1 MQFSRRSLLKT
12 SLAATAAGLTTTAC
26 SSESQTEST
35 PSKEQQST
43 VPQLAKP
50 DVEGLLDKATNLI
63 LNAYPESTS
72 SAGIDNGKY
81 AHLKSALTDRSV
93 AGQAAI
99 KSDVNKMLGELST
112 IDTNELPADDGLNID
127 VIRTVFEMSSKG
139 FDLPYGDMA
148 LLNSNWS
155 YRNSP
160 YAIAQNTG
168 AFVEIPSFLDSSHS
182 INSEDDAEAYLARM
196 EAYAGQLDGETERTK
211 IEGAQGVVLPDF
223 LMEKTLGQL
232 RGARARSAQEWGIVK
247 SLLAGSAAL
256 GAEVSSSIAGRA
268 KTIAEEYIG
277 PAIDRQIA
285 VLESLAPKATS
296 DAGVWAKP
304 DGDAYYD
311 WALAAGTTTTMSAD
325 EVHQMGLDQLAGLHG
340 RMDPILRSIGY
351 TQGSVGDRMT
361 ALAKDPRY
369 HFSPGDKG
377 RAEIMAF
384 IEDAIA
390 EIRALMPQA
399 FATLVPGFL
408 EVTRIAPEVEA
419 GAPGAY
425 GGAGSIDGKKP
436 GHFWI
441 NLRTPDLHNK
451 FTLKDLTYHEAIPGH
466 VWQGEYTFKQPLI
479 RSLLAFNAYSE
490 GWALYAE
497 QLADELGVYDESPVG
512 RLGYMQSLAFR
523 ACRLVVDTGLHSKRW
538 TREQANQWFVTNNG
552 SNPEEVR
559 GEVDRY
565 CAWPGQACG
574 YKVGHAAINQL
585 REKAQAALGDKF
597 DFRQFNDAIVLG
609 GAVPMTV
616 LGRIV
621 DNYIAKA
628 KTA

>member
-1 MQFSRRSLLKT
+1 MKFSRRTLLKT
-12 SLAATAAGLTTTAC
+12 SVAAAVTAALTTVGCEPLAPTSA
-26 SSESQTEST
+26 SIPAQPKKPGVQDLLTE
-35 PSKEQQST
+35 
-43 VPQLAKP
+43 
-50 DVEGLLDKATNLI
+50 ATDLI
-63 LNAYPESTS
+63 LKSYPESAS
-72 SAGIDNGKY
+72 SAGIDKGKY
-81 AHLKSALTDRSV
+81 SQHKFELTDRSPE
-93 AGQAAI
+93 GQARI
-99 KSDVNKMLGELST
+99 KTDVKAMLAKLSA
-112 IDTNELPADDGLNID
+112 IDTSVLPADEALNVD
-127 VIRTVFEMSSKG
+127 VVRTVFDMSAKG

-148 LLNSNWS
+148 LLNYNWS

-160 YAIAQNTG
+160 YAVAQNTG
-168 AFVEIPSFLDSSHS
+168 AFIEIPSFLDASHS
-182 INSEDDAEAYLARM
+182 IETAEDAEAYLLRM
-196 EAYAGQLDGETERTK
+196 EAYSVQLDGETERTR
-211 IEGAQGVVLPDF
+211 IAGEQGVILPDF

-232 RGARARSAQEWGIVK
+232 RGARARSPEEWGIVT
-247 SLLAGSAAL
+247 SLESRTLKMG
-256 GAEVSSSIAGRA
+256 GGFTDRA
-268 KTIAEEYIG
+268 KMLAAQNIR

-285 VLESLAPKATS
+285 VLETLAPRATS

-311 WALAAGTTTTMSAD
+311 WALQAGTTTTMSPD
-325 EVHQMGLDQLAGLHG
+325 EVHQMGLDELASLHG
-340 RMDPILRSIGY
+340 RMDPILRSLGY
-351 TQGSVGDRMT
+351 TQGSIGDRMS
-361 ALAKDPRY
+361 ALGKDPRY

-377 RAEIMAF
+377 RAEIMTF
-384 IEDAIA
+384 IEDALS
-390 EIRALMPQA
+390 EIRALMPKA

-425 GGAGSIDGKKP
+425 GGAGSIDGKQP

-441 NLRTPDLHNK
+441 NLRTTDLHTK
-451 FTLKDLTYHEAIPGH
+451 FNLKDLTYHEAIPGH

-497 QLADELGVYDESPVG
+497 QLADELGVYETSPVG
-512 RLGYMQSLAFR
+512 RLGYLQSLAFR
-523 ACRLVVDTGLHSKRW
+523 ACRLVVDTGLHAKRW
-538 TREQANQWFVTNNG
+538 TREEANIWFVKNNG

-574 YKVGHAAINQL
+574 YKVGHTAINQL
-585 REKAQAALGDKF
+585 REKAKGALGDKF

-616 LGRIV
+616 LGRVV
-621 DNYIAKA
+621 DDYISQHSMR
-628 KTA
+628 

>member
-1 MQFSRRSLLKT
+1 MPISRRNLLK
-12 SLAATAAGLTTTAC
+12 SSALAATASLTGVGC
-26 SSESQTEST
+26 SPAEQAQAPQAVGVQTSGVDE
-35 PSKEQQST
+35 
-43 VPQLAKP
+43 
-50 DVEGLLDKATNLI
+50 LLTQATDLI
-63 LNAYPESTS
+63 LNAYPESAS
-72 SAGIDNGKY
+72 SAGIDKGKY
-81 AHLKSALTDRSV
+81 LRHKSELTDRS
-93 AGQAAI
+93 AEGQAQI
-99 KSDVNKMLGELST
+99 KADVNAMLAQLNAV
-112 IDTNELPADDGLNID
+112 DTATLAEDDALD
-127 VIRTVFEMSSKG
+127 VKVVREVFEMSAKG

-148 LLNSNWS
+148 LLNYNWS

-160 YAIAQNTG
+160 YAVAQNTG
-168 AFVEIPSFLDSSHS
+168 AFVEIPSFLDASHK
-182 INSEDDAEAYLARM
+182 IANADDAEAYLLRM
-196 EAYAGQLDGETERTK
+196 AAYAAQLDGETERTR
-211 IEGAQGVVLPDF
+211 IEGGRGVVLPDF
-223 LMEKTLGQL
+223 LLQKTLGQL
-232 RGARARSAQEWGIVK
+232 RSARSRSPEQWGIVTSLIGRTNAMQGDFAARAK
-247 SLLAGSAAL
+247 LLA
-256 GAEVSSSIAGRA
+256 AE
-268 KTIAEEYIG
+268 TIG

-311 WALAAGTTTTMSAD
+311 WALQAGTTTTMSPD
-325 EVHQMGLDQLAGLHG
+325 EVHQLGLDELASLHA

-351 TQGSVGDRMT
+351 TEGPVGQRMT

-377 RAEIMAF
+377 RAEIMQF
-384 IEDAIA
+384 IDDAVA

-425 GGAGSIDGKKP
+425 GGAGSIDGKQP

-441 NLRTPDLHNK
+441 NLRSTDLHNK

-490 GWALYAE
+490 GWALYAQ

-512 RLGYMQSLAFR
+512 RLGYLQSLAFR
-523 ACRLVVDTGLHSKRW
+523 ACRLVVDTGLHAKRW
-538 TREQANQWFVTNNG
+538 TREQANVWFVENNG

-574 YKVGHAAINQL
+574 YKVGHIAINQL
-585 REKAQAALGDKF
+585 RDKAQRELGDQF
-597 DFRQFNDAIVLG
+597 DFRRFNDAVVLG

-616 LGRIV
+616 LGQVV
-621 DNYIAKA
+621 DEYIARA
-628 KTA
+628 RNA

>member
-1 MQFSRRSLLKT
+1 MKLSRRSLLKT
-12 SLAATAAGLTTTAC
+12 SALAISATACASQENNLAVKQSFDAAAQSDRVDSLLNAAT
-26 SSESQTEST
+26 
-35 PSKEQQST
+35 
-43 VPQLAKP
+43 
-50 DVEGLLDKATNLI
+50 DLI
-63 LNAYPESTS
+63 LDAYPESTS
-72 SAGIDNGKY
+72 SAGIDSGKY
-81 AHLKSALTDRSV
+81 AQHKSKLTDRSP
-93 AGQAAI
+93 AGQAKI
-99 KSDVNKMLGELST
+99 KADVNLVLGQLNK
-112 IDTNELPADDGLNID
+112 IDTRKLQADKALN
-127 VIRTVFEMSSKG
+127 VNVVRTVFEMSAKG

-148 LLNSNWS
+148 LLNYNWS

-160 YAIAQNTG
+160 YAVAQNTG
-168 AFVEIPSFLDSSHS
+168 AFTEIPSFLDASHT
-182 INSEDDAEAYLARM
+182 IKTAEDADAYLARM
-196 EAYAGQLDGETERTK
+196 EAYATQLDGETERTQL
-211 IEGAQGVVLPDF
+211 EGSQGVILPDF
-223 LMEKTLGQL
+223 LMHKTLGQL
-232 RGARARSAQEWGIVK
+232 RGARANSPEEWGIVN
-247 SLLAGSAAL
+247 SLQTKTANLDKRFAD
-256 GAEVSSSIAGRA
+256 RA
-268 KTIAEEYIG
+268 KQLAVNNIG

-311 WALAAGTTTTMSAD
+311 WALQAGTTTTMSPD
-325 EVHQMGLDQLAGLHG
+325 EVHQMGLDELASLHS

-351 TQGSVGDRMT
+351 TKGSIGSRMT
-361 ALAKDPRY
+361 ALGNDPRY

-377 RAEIMAF
+377 RAEIMTF
-384 IEDAIA
+384 INDTLS
-390 EIRALMPQA
+390 EIRGLMPKA
-399 FATLVPGFL
+399 FATQVPGFL

-441 NLRTPDLHNK
+441 NLRTTDLHTK
-451 FTLKDLTYHEAIPGH
+451 FNLKDLTYHEAIPGH

-512 RLGYMQSLAFR
+512 RLGYMQALAFR
-523 ACRLVVDTGLHSKRW
+523 ACRLVVDTGLHAKRW
-538 TREQANQWFVTNNG
+538 TREEANAWFVTNNG

-585 REKAQAALGDKF
+585 RAKAKTALGEKF
-597 DFRQFNDAIVLG
+597 DFRQFNDALVLG

-616 LGRIV
+616 LGRVV
-621 DNYIAKA
+621 DDYIAGA
-628 KTA
+628 KGT